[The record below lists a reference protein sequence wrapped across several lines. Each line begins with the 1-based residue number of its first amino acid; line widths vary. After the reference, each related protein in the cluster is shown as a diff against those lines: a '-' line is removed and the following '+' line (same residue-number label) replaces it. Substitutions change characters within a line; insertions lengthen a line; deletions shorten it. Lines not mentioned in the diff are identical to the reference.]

1 MSKFIE
7 YFYVFTKL
15 STSFVLLVIIFLM
28 GFALFN
34 SYKKVENIDFDIQ
47 EKYFSLLSEV
57 SQNNKNLLSINKRLN
72 NNEILINENK
82 KSKKND
88 YKEEINNLFE
98 LNNKLQNQIN
108 ELVLSLKINQN
119 QNEQNFS
126 NNEAKDLASLVDF
139 ILLKYKNGESIEDEA
154 LLLES
159 FFASENQIFEK
170 LREIQMKKFYGFR
183 NLNDE
188 FNNSTQKYIKNS
200 FLERNYGAIV
210 NFIFR
215 FVDIAPR
222 NLSIYETKELNIL
235 YSSKKYLESE
245 NIEESLKQILLIN
258 ENKKFFFNFIEQ
270 ANIYLE
276 FKKQIEKV
284 S

>member
-7 YFYVFTKL
+7 YFYVFAKL

-34 SYKKVENIDFDIQ
+34 SYKKVENIDLDIQ
-47 EKYFSLLSEV
+47 EKYFSLLNEV

-72 NNEILINENK
+72 NNEILVNENK

-108 ELVLSLKINQN
+108 ELVLSLKVNQN
-119 QNEQNFS
+119 QQNLL
-126 NNEAKDLASLVDF
+126 NNEAKDLVSLVDF
-139 ILLKYKNGESIEDEA
+139 ILLKYKNGEDIEDEA

-159 FFASENQIFEK
+159 FFSSENQIFEK

-183 NLNDE
+183 NLNNE
-188 FNNSTQKYIKNS
+188 FNNSTKKYIKNS

-245 NIEESLKQILLIN
+245 NIEESLKQILLIK

>member
-34 SYKKVENIDFDIQ
+34 SYKKVENIDLDIQ
-47 EKYFSLLSEV
+47 EKYFSLLNEV

-72 NNEILINENK
+72 NNEILVNENK

-108 ELVLSLKINQN
+108 ELVLSLKVNQN
-119 QNEQNFS
+119 QQNLL
-126 NNEAKDLASLVDF
+126 NNEAKDLVSLVDF
-139 ILLKYKNGESIEDEA
+139 ILLKYKNGEDIEDEA

-159 FFASENQIFEK
+159 FFSSENQIFEK

-183 NLNDE
+183 NLNNE
-188 FNNSTQKYIKNS
+188 FNNSTKKYIKNS

-245 NIEESLKQILLIN
+245 NIEESLKQILLIK

>member
-34 SYKKVENIDFDIQ
+34 SYKKVENIDLDIQ
-47 EKYFSLLSEV
+47 EKYFSLLNEV

-72 NNEILINENK
+72 NNEILVNENK

-108 ELVLSLKINQN
+108 ELVLSLKVNQN
-119 QNEQNFS
+119 QQNLL
-126 NNEAKDLASLVDF
+126 NNEAKDLVSLVDF
-139 ILLKYKNGESIEDEA
+139 ILLKYKNGEDIEDEA

-159 FFASENQIFEK
+159 FFSSENQIFEK
-170 LREIQMKKFYGFR
+170 LREIQMKKFYGFG
-183 NLNDE
+183 NLNNE
-188 FNNSTQKYIKNS
+188 FNNSTKKYIKNS

-245 NIEESLKQILLIN
+245 NIEESLKQILLIK